1 MMELLRLF
9 WVFFKLGLFTVGG
22 GYAIVPLLQ
31 QELAARGLMTVN
43 ETLDMVGI
51 SQMTPGPLAVNAATF
66 AGMRT
71 YGVAGA
77 VAATLGVTLP
87 GICLSLLV
95 ANFFFAHVRRPGV
108 QAALG
113 GVRPV
118 VMALI
123 LTSAL
128 SVARETAWT
137 GSSVAWTEA
146 AIIAACLIVLFT
158 VKKVSPVIL
167 ICICGVIGAFF
178 LR

>member
-1 MMELLRLF
+1 MDLLRLF
-9 WVFFKLGLFTVGG
+9 WIFFKLGLFTVGG

-31 QELAARGLMTVN
+31 QELTSNGLMTLQ

-66 AGMRT
+66 AGMKM

-77 VAATLGVTLP
+77 IVATLGVTLP
-87 GICLSLLV
+87 SVCLSLLV
-95 ANFFFAHVRRPGV
+95 AVFFFKYVRNRGV
-108 QAALG
+108 QAALS

-123 LTSAL
+123 VSSAV
-128 SVARETAWT
+128 SIARETLWT
-137 GSSVAWTEA
+137 GSSPAWAEA
-146 AIIAACLIVLFT
+146 GMAAACIAVLLT
-158 VKKVSPVIL
+158 VKKISPVML
-167 ICICGVIGAFF
+167 MCVCGLLGALF